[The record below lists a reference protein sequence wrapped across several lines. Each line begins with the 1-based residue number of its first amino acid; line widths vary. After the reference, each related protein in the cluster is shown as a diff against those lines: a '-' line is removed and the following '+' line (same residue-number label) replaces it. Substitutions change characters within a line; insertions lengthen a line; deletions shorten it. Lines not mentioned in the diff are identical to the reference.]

1 MIHCFLIDFLN
12 GCIRFQDMRLNM
24 EGEQPFPD
32 SWISTTAPI
41 ALGCLTDIA
50 SEVIISHGSDGA
62 KILWPPIER
71 SFQRWC
77 NGDAKSYRPSNIG
90 SVWSP
95 CEALVRV
102 ACREI
107 NRFSSRLT
115 ERLGSL
121 NGADAAA
128 WSNSLVTFLSE
139 TLNQSLN
146 IELAMKKKLIDDK
159 LRAFRR
165 SNPSMNGFANKPL
178 IKKDEKVD
186 LTTPYGRGLLVDR
199 RIDDSN
205 GGLDVVVD
213 VVKLDFGI
221 LYQATSKSFED
232 EADQG
237 TTHCFHQKDQFKL
250 PN

>member
-1 MIHCFLIDFLN
+1 MMIHCFLIDFLN
-12 GCIRFQDMRLNM
+12 GCIRFQDMRMSM

-32 SWISTTAPI
+32 SWISTTAPV

-62 KILWPPIER
+62 NILWPLIER

-77 NGDAKSYRPSNIG
+77 NGDAKSYRPSKIG

-121 NGADAAA
+121 DGADAAA
-128 WSNSLVTFLSE
+128 WSNTLVTFLSE

-146 IELAMKKKLIDDK
+146 IELTTKKKLLDEK

-165 SNPSMNGFANKPL
+165 LNGFADEPL

-199 RIDDSN
+199 RIDNSN

-221 LYQATSKSFED
+221 LYQASKSFEED
-232 EADQG
+232 AEEEDQG
-237 TTHCFHQKDQFKL
+237 THCFHQKDQFKP